1 MLYVLM
7 SSMMLGDVQC
17 IYKARNTQTVVKS
30 VLHDFE
36 QKELTW
42 IHVSY
47 KRRDNLLFNKKRW
60 TLIGFEH

>member
-42 IHVSY
+42 IHVYRNITST
-47 KRRDNLLFNKKRW
+47 KGGIICFSIKNAGL
-60 TLIGFEH
+60 